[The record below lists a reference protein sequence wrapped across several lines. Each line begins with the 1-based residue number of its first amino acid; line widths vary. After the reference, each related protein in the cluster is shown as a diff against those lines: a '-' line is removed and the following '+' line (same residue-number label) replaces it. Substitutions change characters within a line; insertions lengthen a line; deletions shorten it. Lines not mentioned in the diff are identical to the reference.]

1 VYDRGR
7 SVRDFPVVQPLGK
20 RLEAYTLMRPQEVL
34 LVRAEI
40 AGEVDE
46 VMIYRGFS
54 SSLVRPTDSDP
65 DVPVLPE
72 SATVVRVD
80 RLASPYSPDNPQYL
94 QRGLDRAE
102 LETLLREAGA

>member
-1 VYDRGR
+1 MYDRPRNAGGML
-7 SVRDFPVVQPLGK
+7 VLQPLGK

-34 LVRAEI
+34 LVRADI
-40 AGEVDE
+40 AGEIDE